1 MLSPISLALWSLG
14 YFLLLFLIATWGD
27 RLSER
32 VVRRYKPFFIGFAAC
47 IYCSAWSFYGALTQ
61 VIEKGWYFPP
71 TYIGA
76 IVLLVFVS
84 PFIRKL
90 LDESK
95 RGKTTSIADFLS
107 LSFGRS
113 RPLAILVTSISIVVL
128 VPYIALQLKA
138 IGESFSL
145 LSQGAYTSVQLRNT
159 GPFDAALVATV
170 VLSVFAIAFGTRH
183 LDDREHHNGLLMV
196 IAFESIVKLIAFVA
210 VTYFVITHLFD
221 GVEEIFFNL
230 GRNPYAYAHLQSVQ
244 SGGGYIAAIIV
255 GMFAVVCLPRMF
267 HVLVVESEGSRDLG
281 AVRWIFP
288 SYLLILGVCMLPV
301 AFAGFL
307 KLNEMGVLSEY
318 LVLALP
324 MLSEKVD
331 LALLAYLGGLSA
343 GSSMVILGCVALA
356 TMVSNEL
363 VVPLLVRRGYMN
375 LGDRGKLG
383 GIVQN
388 IRRIVIVLLMLL
400 AYAYYVL
407 FTQKTTLGAIG
418 GLSFSLIVQ
427 FAPAMVFSVLLRPDK
442 RAHLGDAAFYSVL
455 AGSCVWAY
463 TILLPTLSLSAAEP
477 ALWLQSGPMGVSWLC
492 PTALF
497 GFDGMSVLTHGVL
510 WSTGLNIFTFLLLTK
525 KPSEI
530 IRETL
535 SGDEHVVTLLE
546 LRILLSRFLGA
557 DQTELALNQY
567 PELREARGFADKD
580 DIQVVENILAGVIGS
595 ESAFHVIEHSFTGE
609 KESETLLDKTSQ
621 IFQFG
626 RELLQ
631 ESIDNI
637 SQGISVVDSQM
648 KLVAWNRTY
657 FQIFEYPNGMLHVGR
672 GVADLIRYNA
682 EKNGLE
688 PHEIEEYVTKRLK
701 LMTSGS
707 SYVSTYIHHNGK
719 VLEIQGAPMGEGGYV
734 TTYTDITNYQAT
746 VTALEVARSTLETR
760 VKERTEQLQSANVQL
775 REANKNKTHFLAAAG
790 HDLIQPLNAAKLFAT
805 ALTQKVNDP
814 EIKQLIDN
822 LDLSLHSADAIISEL
837 LAIAK
842 LDSGEMRVNP
852 NTFCIGDL
860 INSLKKEF
868 TIIANKKELELHT
881 VYCSLAVNTDEKLL
895 KRVLQ
900 NLISNAI
907 RYTDSGTVLI
917 GCRRVKSNIEVE
929 VLDQGK
935 GIPES
940 EIDEI
945 FKEFHRIDKNVH
957 DGGLGLGLATVRR
970 LCELLKIKISVS
982 SEEGQGSIFKVT
994 IPKAEKRHASA
1005 VEEDEPAVSRQSVL
1019 SGMRVLS
1026 IDNEPSILEGMKAV
1040 LENWGCTFEGYTE
1053 WPEILPWEPDVLLV
1067 DYHLNDGVTGI
1078 EVAEKFQGAYGEDAQ
1093 VVVISADQDNNVRA
1107 QAKSRAYFFLRKP
1120 LKTAALWS
1128 VLARIKDM
1136 KGLESTQVGKPPR
1149 K

>member
-1 MLSPISLALWSLG
+1 MLSPFLLALWSLA
-14 YFLLLFLIATWGD
+14 YLCLLFLVACWGD
-27 RLSER
+27 RLPER
-32 VVRRYKPFFIGFAAC
+32 VIRRCKPFLLGLAAC
-47 IYCSAWSFYGALTQ
+47 VYSSAWSFYGATTQ

-71 TYIGA
+71 TYVGA

-84 PFIRKL
+84 PFLKKL

-95 RGKTTSIADFLS
+95 RGNATSIADFLS
-107 LSFGRS
+107 ISFGRS
-113 RPLAILVTSISIVVL
+113 RALAVTITIISLIVL
-128 VPYIALQLKA
+128 IPYIALQLKA
-138 IGESFSL
+138 IADSFSL
-145 LSQGAYTSVQLRNT
+145 LSQGALISDEIESGGFLN
-159 GPFDAALVATV
+159 PAFISALVLA
-170 VLSVFAIAFGTRH
+170 VFAMAFGTRR
-183 LDDREHHNGLLMV
+183 LDDREHHNGLLVV
-196 IAFESIVKLIAFVA
+196 IALESVVKFVA
-210 VTYFVITHLFD
+210 FIVITYFVTTHLFD

-230 GRNPYAYAHLQSVQ
+230 GKNPYAYAHLQQVQ
-244 SGGGYIAAIIV
+244 SGGGYFAAALV
-255 GMFAVVCLPRMF
+255 GMFAAICLPRQF
-267 HVLVVESEGSRDLG
+267 HVLVVESEGSRELDT
-281 AVRWIFP
+281 VRWIFP
-288 SYLLILGVCMLPV
+288 TYLLIFGLCMLPI

-307 KLNEMGVLSEY
+307 KLNEMGQLSEY
-318 LVLALP
+318 LVVTLP
-324 MLSEKVD
+324 MLSDRAD
-331 LALLAYLGGLSA
+331 LALLAYIGGLSA
-343 GSSMVILGCVALA
+343 GSSMVILACVALA

-363 VVPLLVRRGYMN
+363 VMPHLQSRGHMRIGDRKRIASVVQNVRR
-375 LGDRGKLG
+375 
-383 GIVQN
+383 V
-388 IRRIVIVLLMLL
+388 VILALMLF
-400 AYAYYVL
+400 AYGYYAI
-407 FTQKTTLGAIG
+407 FTNSTTLGAIG
-418 GLSFSLIVQ
+418 GLAFSLVAQ
-427 FAPAMVFSVLLRPDK
+427 FAPIMIFSVLLKPEQ
-442 RAHLGDAAFYSVL
+442 RALLGKAALYSVL
-455 AGSCVWAY
+455 AGTLVWSY
-463 TILLPTLSLSAAEP
+463 TILLPTLFAGSAENGGWMRDGPLGVGWLSP
-477 ALWLQSGPMGVSWLC
+477 IS
-492 PTALF
+492 LF
-497 GFDGMSVLTHGVL
+497 GFSGMSVITHGVF
-510 WSTGLNIFTFLLLTK
+510 WSLVLNVVTFLLFSK

-530 IRETL
+530 IRETI
-535 SGDEHVVTLLE
+535 SGDERVVSLLE
-546 LRILLSRFLGA
+546 LRILLTRFLGA

-595 ESAFHVIEHSFTGE
+595 ESARHVIEHSFTGE
-609 KESETLLDKTSQ
+609 KESEALLDKTSQ

-648 KLVAWNRTY
+648 NLVAWNRTY
-657 FQIFEYPNGMLHVGR
+657 YQIFEYPNGMLHVGR
-672 GVADLIRYNA
+672 AVADLIRYNA
-682 EKNGLE
+682 QKNGLE
-688 PHEIEEYVTKRLK
+688 PHEIEEYVAKRLK
-701 LMTSGS
+701 WMTSGS

-760 VKERTEQLQSANVQL
+760 VNERTEQLQSANEQL

-805 ALTQKVNDP
+805 ALTQKVTDP
-814 EIKQLIDN
+814 ENKQLIEN

-852 NTFCIGDL
+852 KVFCIGDL
-860 INSLKKEF
+860 VNSMIKEF
-868 TIIANKKELELHT
+868 TIIAHKKELALHT
-881 VYCSLAVNTDEKLL
+881 VYCSLAVDTDEKLL
-895 KRVLQ
+895 KRILQ

-907 RYTDSGTVLI
+907 RYTDKGKILI
-917 GCRRVKSNIEVE
+917 GCRRVKSNIEIE
-929 VLDQGK
+929 VWDQGK

-940 EIDEI
+940 EIDQI
-945 FKEFHRIDKNVH
+945 FKEFHRIDKNVQ

-982 SEEGQGSIFKVT
+982 SKEGEGSVFKLT
-994 IPKAEKRHASA
+994 IPKAEKGHASA
-1005 VEEDEPAVSRQSVL
+1005 VDEDEPAVSRQSVL
-1019 SGMRVLS
+1019 SGMQVLS

-1040 LENWGCTFEGYTE
+1040 LENWGCTFTGFTE
-1053 WPEILPWEPDVLLV
+1053 WPDELPFEPDVLLV

-1078 EVAEKFQGAYGEDAQ
+1078 EVAEKYQEKFGEDAQ

-1136 KGLESTQVGKPPR
+1136 KGLESTQIGSPPR